1 MGERGS
7 PRDLHRPDTAS
18 STRTA
23 AVASGSVWAIRPTG
37 SGAAGCSTL
46 VDPRST
52 LTCCLTVPLPPLS
65 ASFSAR
71 AALSASRRY
80 PHSSSS
86 LSTSERSRP
95 FSADT
100 PRHRVESCA
109 RRSSTEDGTEPR
121 SGVRFPARSNC
132 PTTSP
137 LTAALSSIM
146 ELDTPGG
153 VGGHREGSVS
163 KRSGGGA
170 SSSGGGRRLSSL
182 TGIVGAASGSV
193 AAYVGPSTTGSSFN
207 TRSSSTGVYTASSL
221 TVGVVARVSFGV
233 SGGATSFVTG
243 ALMSWRPPGTPTH
256 LAEHTG
262 HLVSVANQSSAQ
274 SPQRWWPHAV
284 TLGALFV
291 ASRRASTPSR
301 QMLVG
306 YKVLAWVSDRGT
318 ARGARGVDGATHG
331 GAR

>member
-1 MGERGS
+1 MVATACTGSRCEVVSATCVGGLGERGS

-23 AVASGSVWAIRPTG
+23 AVASGSAVAAGPTG

-46 VDPRST
+46 DSRST

-109 RRSSTEDGTEPR
+109 RRSSTEDGTKPR
-121 SGVRFPARSNC
+121 SGVRFAAWSVR

-163 KRSGGGA
+163 KRSGAGA
-170 SSSGGGRRLSSL
+170 SSSGGGRRLSRSS
-182 TGIVGAASGSV
+182 GIVGAASGSV

-221 TVGVVARVSFGV
+221 TAGVVARVGS
-233 SGGATSFVTG
+233 SGGTTSFVTG

-274 SPQRWWPHAV
+274 SPQR
-284 TLGALFV
+284 
-291 ASRRASTPSR
+291 
-301 QMLVG
+301 
-306 YKVLAWVSDRGT
+306 
-318 ARGARGVDGATHG
+318 
-331 GAR
+331 

>member
-1 MGERGS
+1 MD
-7 PRDLHRPDTAS
+7 PR
-18 STRTA
+18 
-23 AVASGSVWAIRPTG
+23 WQCWRPTG

-52 LTCCLTVPLPPLS
+52 LDAGLTVPLPPLS

-109 RRSSTEDGTEPR
+109 RRSSTEDGTKPR

-163 KRSGGGA
+163 KRSGAGA
-170 SSSGGGRRLSSL
+170 SSGGGRRLSSSS
-182 TGIVGAASGSV
+182 GIVGAASGSV

-221 TVGVVARVSFGV
+221 TAGVVARVGS

-306 YKVLAWVSDRGT
+306 YKVFSVGQRSWDGT
-318 ARGARGVDGATHG
+318 G
-331 GAR
+331 GAGG